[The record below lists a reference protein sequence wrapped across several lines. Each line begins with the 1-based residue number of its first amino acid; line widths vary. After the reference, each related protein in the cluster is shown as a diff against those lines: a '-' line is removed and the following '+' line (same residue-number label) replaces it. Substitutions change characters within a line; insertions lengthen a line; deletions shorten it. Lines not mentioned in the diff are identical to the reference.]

1 MISEAVYY
9 RRLFISIVASILLN
23 GLFLWA
29 IFTSH
34 FAWVVWF
41 NGKPKPRTVKEIP
54 HLILIHR
61 QPKIPP
67 RTFLETDASQAVKE
81 APKDATF
88 YSEHS
93 TVATQTTSSEVKP
106 GDIPKANGSNT
117 KTMATETVRLTKPSP
132 QPVQPKSAQAESL
145 KELPVS
151 GKSLAVSAPQVT
163 SHIPQAP
170 PKTGDYTFLKTMPS
184 AVHPT
189 PLEEQSQPSLQTIP
203 QKSLHAPSSPQQLTS
218 RDPIAP
224 VLSSQAN
231 PSDPN
236 REVIASMS
244 KLDGGVNRTGK
255 ALAFNSA
262 ESPFASYDK
271 KIIAKIG
278 VYWQYLVANKFYGEK
293 VGEVEITFKLLADGR
308 VAELHVARN
317 TANAV
322 LAGWCLEAIEKSTPF
337 APFPESMRAIV
348 GDSREGSLTF
358 AY

>member
-23 GLFLWA
+23 VLFLWA

-61 QPKIPP
+61 QPKTPP

-132 QPVQPKSAQAESL
+132 QPVQPKSAQTEPL

-151 GKSLAVSAPQVT
+151 GKSLAVSAPQGT

-170 PKTGDYTFLKTMPS
+170 PKTGDYTFLKTLPS

-189 PLEEQSQPSLQTIP
+189 PLEKQSQS
-203 QKSLHAPSSPQQLTS
+203 SSPQQLTS

-224 VLSSQAN
+224 VLSSQAS

-262 ESPFASYDK
+262 ESPFATYDK

-278 VYWQYLVANKFYGEK
+278 VYWQYFVANKFYGEK
-293 VGEVEITFKLLADGR
+293 VGEVEITFKLLADGK
-308 VAELHVARN
+308 VTELRVARN

-348 GDSREGSLTF
+348 GDSREGSITF